1 MTPLHTD
8 KRRFSLFDP
17 VLLIMAGFMVVQG
30 LTGGGDIPIL
40 AGIGVA
46 VFLAF
51 TKHVR
56 YDLYE
61 DAVVIRYWAP
71 RKIIIPI
78 SDILDVGSV
87 RLPFGGPSVLLHRTR
102 GRVLAIMPKDTETFL
117 TLLKASLESAKQPP
131 RAASAE
137 DDEPPRPKPRRRRPR
152 RQRPS

>member
-8 KRRFSLFDP
+8 NRRFSLFDP
-17 VLLIMAGFMVVQG
+17 VLLIMAGFMVFQG
-30 LTGGGDIPIL
+30 FTGGGDIPIL

-61 DAVVIRYWAP
+61 DVLVIRYWAP
-71 RKIIIPI
+71 RKIIIPMSEI
-78 SDILDVGSV
+78 VDVGSV
-87 RLPFGGPSVLLHRTR
+87 RLPFGGPSVLVHRTR

-117 TLLKASLESAKQPP
+117 TLLKASVEGAKQP
-131 RAASAE
+131 RSAAAE
-137 DDEPPRPKPRRRRPR
+137 DDEPPSPKPRRRRPR

>member
-1 MTPLHTD
+1 MTPLYTD
-8 KRRFSLFDP
+8 KRRFSVFDP

-30 LTGGGDIPIL
+30 FMGAGDIPIL
-40 AGIGVA
+40 AGFGLA

-61 DAVVIRYWAP
+61 DALVIRYWAP

-78 SDILDVGSV
+78 SDIVDVGV
-87 RLPFGGPSVLLHRTR
+87 MRLPFGGPSVLVHRAR
-102 GRVLAIMPKDTETFL
+102 GRVLAIMPKDQEGFL
-117 TLLKASLESAKQPP
+117 AQIKARLESEKQPP
-131 RAASAE
+131 SPPAE
-137 DDEPPRPKPRRRRPR
+137 DEPPRPRTRRRRPR

>member
-1 MTPLHTD
+1 MTPLYTD
-8 KRRFSLFDP
+8 TRRFSVFDP

-30 LTGGGDIPIL
+30 FMGAGDIPIL
-40 AGIGVA
+40 AGFGLA

-61 DAVVIRYWAP
+61 DALIIRYWAP

-78 SDILDVGSV
+78 SDIVDVGAM
-87 RLPFGGPSVLLHRTR
+87 RLPFGGPSVLVHRAR
-102 GRVLAIMPKDTETFL
+102 GRVLAIMPKDQEGFL
-117 TLLKASLESAKQPP
+117 AQIKARLESEKQPP
-131 RAASAE
+131 SPAAE
-137 DDEPPRPKPRRRRPR
+137 DEPPRPRTRRRRPR

>member
-1 MTPLHTD
+1 MTPIHTD
-8 KRRFSLFDP
+8 TRRFSLFDP

-30 LTGGGDIPIL
+30 FTGGGDIPIL

-61 DAVVIRYWAP
+61 DALVIRYWAP
-71 RKIIIPI
+71 RKIIIPMSEI
-78 SDILDVGSV
+78 VDVGSV
-87 RLPFGGPSVLLHRTR
+87 RLPFGGPSVLVHRTR

-117 TLLKASLESAKQPP
+117 ALMKAKLESAKQPP
-131 RAASAE
+131 SAAAE
-137 DDEPPRPKPRRRRPR
+137 DEPPRPRRRRPR

>member
-1 MTPLHTD
+1 
-8 KRRFSLFDP
+8 
-17 VLLIMAGFMVVQG
+17 MVVQG
-30 LTGGGDIPIL
+30 FTGGGDIPIL
-40 AGIGVA
+40 AGIGLA

-61 DAVVIRYWAP
+61 DVLVIRYWAP

-78 SDILDVGSV
+78 SEIVDVGSV
-87 RLPFGGPSVLLHRTR
+87 RLPFGGPSVLVHRTR

-131 RAASAE
+131 SAATAE
-137 DDEPPRPKPRRRRPR
+137 DDEPPRPSTRRRRPR

>member
-8 KRRFSLFDP
+8 TKRFSLFDP

-30 LTGGGDIPIL
+30 FTGGGDIPIL

-61 DAVVIRYWAP
+61 DALVIRYWAP
-71 RKIIIPI
+71 RKIIIPM
-78 SDILDVGSV
+78 SDIVDVGTV
-87 RLPFGGPSVLLHRTR
+87 RLPFGGPSVLVHRAR

-117 TLLKASLESAKQPP
+117 AMLKANLESAKQQPS
-131 RAASAE
+131 AAAE
-137 DDEPPRPKPRRRRPR
+137 DDEPPRPRPRRRRPR